1 MHKPGEDCLK
11 KSEKMKKNRQIT
23 MKIDASK
30 ISMLVRE
37 GTKGKKNMLK
47 NNNIEL
53 LFKQTNTH
61 HS

>member
-23 MKIDASK
+23 MKMDASK

-47 NNNIEL
+47 IIILNYYSN
-53 LFKQTNTH
+53 KQTP
-61 HS
+61 